1 SQQYSAQK
9 VLRDLR
15 TQEKDAV
22 IVLRNG
28 KSREVPSHDLVPG
41 DIVFLFEGNKVPAD
55 GRLLDVSNLQVNESM
70 LTGESLPINKQS
82 DPLPDKLEV
91 FDQTNMVFMGTFVQT
106 GSGRFLVCATGNN
119 TQLGAISN
127 LASSGDHGKTPIERK
142 IDDITKTIVR
152 WVGLAG
158 AAVFAFA
165 LLRGISIS
173 EAVRFSLSLVVSV
186 VPEGLP
192 VTLTIVLLFSARKMA
207 AHKALVK
214 KMSAIETMGAVTLI
228 ATDKTGTITQ

>member
-1 SQQYSAQK
+1 VMSIVMNEPLDAIIIGVVLVMNALIFYSQQYSAQK

-82 DPLPDKLEV
+82 DPLPD
-91 FDQTNMVFMGTFVQT
+91 
-106 GSGRFLVCATGNN
+106 
-119 TQLGAISN
+119 
-127 LASSGDHGKTPIERK
+127 
-142 IDDITKTIVR
+142 
-152 WVGLAG
+152 
-158 AAVFAFA
+158 
-165 LLRGISIS
+165 
-173 EAVRFSLSLVVSV
+173 
-186 VPEGLP
+186 
-192 VTLTIVLLFSARKMA
+192 
-207 AHKALVK
+207 
-214 KMSAIETMGAVTLI
+214 
-228 ATDKTGTITQ
+228 